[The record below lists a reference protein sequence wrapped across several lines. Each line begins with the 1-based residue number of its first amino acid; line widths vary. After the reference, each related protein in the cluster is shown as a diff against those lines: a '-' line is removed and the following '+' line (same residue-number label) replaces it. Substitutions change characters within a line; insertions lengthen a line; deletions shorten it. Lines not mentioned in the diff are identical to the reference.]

1 MTGIKVIPVKKNMI
15 GLALVLML
23 ALAVMCGCADRSGAS
38 EKVSKEL
45 DSLKSSDFTGSE
57 LTELRNSLSDEG
69 KEDFDSF
76 AAKLRDFDYEISDVS
91 KSDDSEDESTL
102 VTVKIKTYDFGKEYL
117 SEWTDYLKE
126 HKEGPDADETAFY
139 EDLFERLSELDDKD
153 YIRKVGIVCIEPID
167 NGEWIANVKENEELQ
182 DAIFG
187 GMLGEMKDLAGE

>member
-1 MTGIKVIPVKKNMI
+1 M
-15 GLALVLML
+15 
-23 ALAVMCGCADRSGAS
+23 
-38 EKVSKEL
+38 SKEL